1 MYLFIGVVIIFVVGL
16 GLVFLALTTRKH
28 SFGNLVNSSFKFQL
42 LAIKLPPEVGADD
55 KKSVKEKISVAE
67 QFISS
72 LAGLNKPLILEIA
85 VSHIGEGV
93 YFYLAVAK
101 DSAEFIQKQI
111 QGFFPTAII
120 EPVEDYN
127 IFNPD
132 GFSSYAFLKQKENW
146 SLPFRTYQELE
157 ADSISGIL
165 NTFSQLK
172 EDGEGLCLQII
183 LKTAPASAKKPALE
197 AIKKLRQGASA
208 KEVLGGVD
216 LKELAKGMGS
226 ALGSV
231 VSPGNEAEKEK
242 EKQKVVVDDATIKL
256 LESKLSK
263 SLFHAN
269 IRILSSAK
277 TQERANEILTNMLGS
292 FQQFGSPM
300 KNNFLAVKP
309 GKGQRFAFNYVFRN
323 FNNKETL
330 LLNSEEVAS
339 FWHFPAH
346 IENAPYAAWVKT
358 KEAPPPMEL
367 PEEGIILG
375 RSVFRGQEKMVR
387 ILPNDRRRHIY
398 SIGQT
403 GTGKTYLMENLI
415 IQDIQNGDGVCFI
428 DPHGDSIDKILSYIP
443 QNRVDDVVVFDPGD
457 LERPMGL
464 NMLEYDFNRPEQK
477 TFIINELI
485 NIFDKLYDLKA
496 TGGPMFE
503 QYLRN
508 ALGLIMSDRTEMATL
523 MDVQRVFTNEEYR
536 ARKLAQCSDPTI
548 VEFWQKEAA
557 RVTSGEISLQNIT
570 PYITSKFNT
579 FVSNDYMRPIISQQK
594 SAFNFREIMD
604 SKKILL
610 INLSKGRIGD
620 LNSSLLGLIFVG
632 RILISALSRVDTP
645 EDQRSDFY
653 LYIDEFQNVITPSIS
668 TILSEARKYRLCL
681 YVAHQF
687 IAQLDEKIRE
697 AVFGNVGTIISFRVG
712 VKDAEFLEKQFAP
725 VFNQND
731 LINIDNFNAV
741 IKLLVNNLT
750 TRAFNFQPLTKE
762 KGDPQ
767 KTELIKELSR
777 MKFGR
782 DRQEVESY
790 IKEKFLKN

>member
-1 MYLFIGVVIIFVVGL
+1 MPLFFIIVAILIIIIGPIIL
-16 GLVFLALTTRKH
+16 LIKRRD
-28 SFGNLVNSSFKFQL
+28 FGDSVRSSLKFQL
-42 LAIKLPPEVGADD
+42 LSIKLPPEALVDD
-55 KKSVKEKISVAE
+55 KKPIKEKISIAE

-72 LAGLNKPLILEIA
+72 LADLKKPIILEIA
-85 VSHIGEGV
+85 VPHANEGV

-101 DSAEFIQKQI
+101 ENSEFIKKQI
-111 QGFFPTAII
+111 QGFFPSASIETA
-120 EPVEDYN
+120 EDYN

-146 SLPFRTYQELE
+146 SLPFRTYQEFE
-157 ADSISGIL
+157 ADSIVPIL
-165 NTFSQLK
+165 NAFSQLK
-172 EDGEGLCLQII
+172 ETGEGLCLQIVF
-183 LKTAPASAKKPALE
+183 KTAPSSAKKTIIE
-197 AIKKLRQGASA
+197 AINKLKQGNPI
-208 KEVLGGVD
+208 KDVLGSTD
-216 LKELAKGMGS
+216 LKNIAKDMGS
-226 ALGSV
+226 ALGTI
-231 VSPGNEAEKEK
+231 VSPNSIEKDKDK
-242 EKQKVVVDDATIKL
+242 EKQKIVIDESAIKS

-263 SLFHAN
+263 NLFYAN
-269 IRILSSAK
+269 IRVLASAVK
-277 TQERANEILTNMLGS
+277 KERADEILNNILGS
-292 FQQFGSPM
+292 FQQFGSPV

-309 GKGQRFAFNYVFRN
+309 SKNQKFVFDYVFRN
-323 FNNKETL
+323 FNSKETL
-330 LLNSEEVAS
+330 LLNAEELAS
-339 FWHFPAH
+339 FWHFPVH
-346 IENAPYAAWVKT
+346 TENAPYAAWVKS

-375 RSVFRGQEKMVR
+375 KSVFRGQEKIVR

-415 IQDIQNGDGVCFI
+415 IQDIQNGEGVCFI
-428 DPHGDSIDKILSYIP
+428 DPHGDAIDKILSYIP
-443 QNRVDDVVVFDPGD
+443 QNRVDDVIVFDPGD

-485 NIFDKLYDLKA
+485 NIFDKLYDLKT

-508 ALGLIMSDRTEMATL
+508 ALGLIMSDQTEMATL

-536 ARKLAQCSDPTI
+536 ARKLTQCSDPTI

-645 EDQRSDFY
+645 EEQRHDFY

-687 IAQLDEKIRE
+687 IAQLEEKIRE
-697 AVFGNVGTIISFRVG
+697 SVFGNVGTIISFRVG

-725 VFNQND
+725 VFTQND
-731 LINIDNFNAV
+731 LININNFNAV

-750 TRAFNFQPLTKE
+750 TRAFNFQPVQKE
-762 KGDPQ
+762 KGDMA
-767 KTELIKELSR
+767 KTNLIKELSR
-777 MKFGR
+777 TKYGR
-782 DRQEVESY
+782 DRSEVENY
-790 IKEKFLKN
+790 IREKYLKN

>member
-1 MYLFIGVVIIFVVGL
+1 MDPFLVIIVAILIVGFSVAIL
-16 GLVFLALTTRKH
+16 LAKKKN
-28 SFGNLVNSSFKFQL
+28 FGDSVRSSLKFQL
-42 LAIKLPPEVGADD
+42 LTIKLPPEALGDD
-55 KKSVKEKISVAE
+55 KKPVKEKISVAE
-67 QFISS
+67 QFLSS
-72 LAGLNKPLILEIA
+72 LADLKKPIILEIA
-85 VSHIGEGV
+85 VPHANEGV

-101 DSAEFIQKQI
+101 ETSEFVQKQI
-111 QGFFPTAII
+111 QGFFPSASI
-120 EPVEDYN
+120 EIAEDYN

-146 SLPFRTYQELE
+146 SLPFRTYQDLE
-157 ADSISGIL
+157 ADSISPIL
-165 NTFSQLK
+165 NAFSQLK
-172 EDGEGLCLQII
+172 EVGEGLCLQIV
-183 LKTAPASAKKPALE
+183 LKTAPNSAKKTIIE
-197 AIKKLRQGASA
+197 AINKLRQGNSV
-208 KEVLGGVD
+208 KDVLGGGEF
-216 LKELAKGMGS
+216 KNIAKDMGS
-226 ALGSV
+226 ALGTI
-231 VSPGNEAEKEK
+231 VSSGNVDKEK
-242 EKQKVVVDDATIKL
+242 EKQKVVVDETAIKS
-256 LESKLSK
+256 LENKLSK
-263 SLFHAN
+263 SLFYTN
-269 IRILSSAK
+269 IRVLASAATK
-277 TQERANEILTNMLGS
+277 ERANEILNNILGS
-292 FQQFGSPM
+292 FQQFGSPV

-309 GKGQRFAFNYVFRN
+309 SKNQKFVFNYVFRN
-323 FNNKETL
+323 FNNKEIL
-330 LLNSEEVAS
+330 LLNAEELAS
-339 FWHFPAH
+339 FWHFPIH
-346 IENAPYAAWVKT
+346 TENAPYAAWVKS

-375 RSVFRGQEKMVR
+375 KSVFRGQEKIVR

-398 SIGQT
+398 SVGQT

-415 IQDIQNGDGVCFI
+415 IQDIQNGEGVCFI

-485 NIFDKLYDLKA
+485 NIFDKLYDLKT

-508 ALGLIMSDRTEMATL
+508 ALGLIMSDKTEMATL

-536 ARKLAQCSDPTI
+536 ARKLTQCSDPTI

-604 SKKILL
+604 NKKILL

-632 RILISALSRVDTP
+632 RILISALSRVDLP
-645 EDQRSDFY
+645 EEQRSDFY

-687 IAQLDEKIRE
+687 IAQLEEKIRE
-697 AVFGNVGTIISFRVG
+697 SVFGNVGTIISFRVG

-731 LINIDNFNAV
+731 LININNFNAV

-750 TRAFNFQPLTKE
+750 TRAFNFQPMQKE
-762 KGDPQ
+762 KGDMA
-767 KTELIKELSR
+767 KTNLIKELSR
-777 MKFGR
+777 TKYGKN
-782 DRQEVESY
+782 RQEIEAQ
-790 IKEKFLKN
+790 IKEKYLKN

>member
-1 MYLFIGVVIIFVVGL
+1 MYVFIAFVIIL
-16 GLVFLALTTRKH
+16 III
-28 SFGNLVNSSFKFQL
+28 FGGILLLMKKKNFGESIRSSLKFQL
-42 LAIKLPPEVGADD
+42 LSIKLPPEAMVDD
-55 KKSVKEKISVAE
+55 KKSIKEKISIAE

-72 LAGLNKPLILEIA
+72 LADLKKPIVLEIA
-85 VSHIGEGV
+85 VSHVGEGV

-101 DSAEFIQKQI
+101 EVSEFVQKQI
-111 QGFFPTAII
+111 QGFFPSASI
-120 EPVEDYN
+120 EVIEDYN

-146 SLPFRTYQELE
+146 ILPFRTYQEFE
-157 ADSISGIL
+157 ADSVSSIL
-165 NTFSQLK
+165 NAFSQLK
-172 EDGEGLCLQII
+172 ETGEGLCLQIV
-183 LKTAPASAKKPALE
+183 LKTAPISAKKSIIE
-197 AIKKLRQGASA
+197 AINKLRQGNST
-208 KEVLGGVD
+208 KDVLGSTE
-216 LKELAKGMGS
+216 LKNIAKDMGS
-226 ALGSV
+226 ALGTI
-231 VSPGNEAEKEK
+231 VSSSNTDKDKEK
-242 EKQKVVVDDATIKL
+242 EKQKIVVDETAV
-256 LESKLSK
+256 K
-263 SLFHAN
+263 SLEGKLAKNLFYVN
-269 IRILSSAK
+269 IRVLASAIRK
-277 TQERANEILTNMLGS
+277 ERADEILNNALGS
-292 FQQFGSPM
+292 FQQFGSPV

-309 GKGQRFAFNYVFRN
+309 SKSQKFVFDYVFRN

-330 LLNSEEVAS
+330 LLNAEELAS
-339 FWHFPAH
+339 FWHFPVH
-346 IENAPYAAWVKT
+346 TENAPYAAWVKS

-367 PEEGIILG
+367 PEEGIVLG
-375 RSVFRGQEKMVR
+375 KSVFRNQEKIIR
-387 ILPNDRRRHIY
+387 ILSNDRRRHIY

-415 IQDIQNGDGVCFI
+415 IQDIQNGEGICFI
-428 DPHGDSIDKILSYIP
+428 DPHGDAIDKILSYIP
-443 QNRVDDVVVFDPGD
+443 QNRVDDVIVFDPGD

-485 NIFDKLYDLKA
+485 NIFDKLYDLKQ

-508 ALGLIMSDRTEMATL
+508 ALGLIMSDKTEMATL

-536 ARKLAQCSDPTI
+536 ARKLTQCSDPTI

-604 SKKILL
+604 NKKILL
-610 INLSKGRIGD
+610 INLSKGKIGD

-632 RILISALSRVDTP
+632 RILISALSRVDLS
-645 EDQRSDFY
+645 EEQRSDFY

-697 AVFGNVGTIISFRVG
+697 SVFGNVGTIISFRVG

-725 VFNQND
+725 VFTQND
-731 LINIDNFNAV
+731 LININNFNAV

-750 TRAFNFQPLTKE
+750 TRAFNFQPMQKE
-762 KGDPQ
+762 AGDLA
-767 KTELIKELSR
+767 KVNLMKELSR
-777 MKFGR
+777 TKYGR
-782 DRQEVESY
+782 DRSEIENY
-790 IKEKFLKN
+790 IREKYLKN

>member
-1 MYLFIGVVIIFVVGL
+1 MYLFFIIVAVFIVSL
-16 GLVFLALTTRKH
+16 GLIFLAMKKRN
-28 SFGNLVNSSFKFQL
+28 FGDLVRSSFRFQL
-42 LAIKLPPEVGADD
+42 LAIKLPPEALVDD
-55 KKSVKEKISVAE
+55 KKPLKEKISIAE

-72 LAGLNKPLILEIA
+72 LAGLNKPMVLEIA

-93 YFYLAVAK
+93 YFYLAIEK
-101 DSAEFIQKQI
+101 NSSEFIQKQI
-111 QGFFPTAII
+111 QGFFPTATI

-146 SLPFRTYQELE
+146 GLPFRTYQEFE

-165 NTFSQLK
+165 NSFSQLK
-172 EDGEGLCLQII
+172 EEGEGLCLQIVF
-183 LKTAPASAKKPALE
+183 KTAPNSSKKPIIE
-197 AIKKLRQGASA
+197 AIKRLRQGSSVREA
-208 KEVLGGVD
+208 LGSTD
-216 LKELAKGMGS
+216 LKNLAKGMGS
-226 ALGSV
+226 ALGTII
-231 VSPGNEAEKEK
+231 SPGEIDKEKEK
-242 EKQKVVVDDATIKL
+242 EKQKIVVDETTVKS
-256 LESKLSK
+256 LENKLSK
-263 SLFHAN
+263 SLFYTN

-277 TQERANEILTNMLGS
+277 NQERANEILNNMLGS

-300 KNNFLAVKP
+300 KNNFIAVKP
-309 GKGQRFAFNYVFRN
+309 GKTQNFVFNYVFRN
-323 FNNKETL
+323 FNNKEIL
-330 LLNSEEVAS
+330 LLNAEELAS
-339 FWHFPAH
+339 FWHFPVH
-346 IENAPYAAWVKT
+346 IENAPYASWVKT

-375 RSVFRGQEKMVR
+375 RSIYRGQEKMVR
-387 ILPNDRRRHIY
+387 ILSNDRRRHIY

-415 IQDIQNGDGVCFI
+415 IQDIQNGAGVCFI
-428 DPHGDSIDKILSYIP
+428 DPHGDSINTILSHIP
-443 QNRVDDVVVFDPGD
+443 QNRIDDVVVFDPGD

-464 NMLEYDFNRPEQK
+464 NLFEYDFSHPEQK
-477 TFIINELI
+477 TFITNEFI
-485 NIFDKLYDLKA
+485 NIFDKLYDLKQ

-503 QYLRN
+503 HYLRN
-508 ALGLIMSDRTEMATL
+508 AMGLIMSDTSEVATIL
-523 MDVQRVFTNEEYR
+523 DVQRVFTNEEYR
-536 ARKLAQCSDPTI
+536 NRKLSICSDPTI
-548 VEFWQKEAA
+548 VEFWEKEAA
-557 RVTSGEISLQNIT
+557 RITSGDISLQNIT
-570 PYITSKFNT
+570 PYINSKFNT

-594 SAFNFREIMD
+594 SAFNFRDIMD
-604 SKKILL
+604 NKKILL

-645 EDQRSDFY
+645 EEQRSDFY
-653 LYIDEFQNVITPSIS
+653 LYIDEFQNVTTPSIS

-687 IAQLDEKIRE
+687 IAQLEEKIRD

-762 KGDPQ
+762 KGDIQ
-767 KTELIKELSR
+767 KAGLIKELSR
-777 MKFGR
+777 TKFGR
-782 DRQEVESY
+782 DRLEVENY
-790 IKEKFLKN
+790 IREKYLKN